1 MWRRKQNQT
10 GLKEEEGKKKKAQS
24 HTLTSTTHTSNT
36 YLIISC
42 TRSFRCP
49 PLHTHTNPFLCH
61 VTVSGRTFSLSVRV
75 CACVH
80 TEPILLNPV
89 PHWIPV
95 SGLSIATSQ
104 NLPPASR
111 RLVLAQ
117 GVTSGLGLTPIRFSD
132 WSTSSCLIQASSFGR
147 LL

>member
-10 GLKEEEGKKKKAQS
+10 GLKEEGKKKKLSLTHWLPQ
-24 HTLTSTTHTSNT
+24 HTHPTHTWSLAAHALSGVHH
-36 YLIISC
+36 Y
-42 TRSFRCP
+42 
-49 PLHTHTNPFLCH
+49 THTNPFLCH
-61 VTVSGRTFSLSVRV
+61 VTVSGRTVSLWVYV

-80 TEPILLNPV
+80 AEPILLNPV

-117 GVTSGLGLTPIRFSD
+117 GMTSGLGLTPIRFSD
-132 WSTSSCLIQASSFGR
+132 WSTSSCLIQASSFRR